1 MLNNDKV
8 FNIKCPECEE
18 FPFFNLNFINEN
30 ILKIEYKCHNQN
42 YQEISI
48 DNFFQYFKYLINVKF
63 VMKNQ
68 IVFVDYFVKI
78 IIYSIH
84 MKFLNY

>member
-1 MLNNDKV
+1 MENNDKV

-42 YQEISI
+42 IR
-48 DNFFQYFKYLINVKF
+48 NF
-63 VMKNQ
+63 
-68 IVFVDYFVKI
+68 
-78 IIYSIH
+78 H
-84 MKFLNY
+84 R